1 MTEFRENTAT
11 SNGES
16 QTIARMNTVILH
28 SGVPAG
34 FRIEGNPRDPE
45 YKADKHAGR
54 PVEVESM
61 LARANEDAV
70 RKTKTTQ
77 VGQVKESIAETIAGR
92 ESNSVAI
99 SGCPR
104 GMIASGLAKSL
115 TRTLTNLS

>member
-1 MTEFRENTAT
+1 MTEFREHTAT
-11 SNGES
+11 LNGES
-16 QTIARMNTVILH
+16 QTIARMNTVIPH
-28 SGVPAG
+28 SSAPAG
-34 FRIEGNPRDPE
+34 FRAEGNPRDPGYE
-45 YKADKHAGR
+45 ANKHAGR
-54 PVEVESM
+54 SVEVESM

-104 GMIASGLAKSL
+104 GMITSGLAKSL
-115 TRTLTNLS
+115 TRTLANLS